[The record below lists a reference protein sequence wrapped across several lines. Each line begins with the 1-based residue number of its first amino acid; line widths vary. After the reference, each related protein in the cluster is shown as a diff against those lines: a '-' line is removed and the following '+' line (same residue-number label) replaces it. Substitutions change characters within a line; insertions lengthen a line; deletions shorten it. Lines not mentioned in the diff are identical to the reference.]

1 VSSPGAT
8 IALCYHRVGRLPHDP
23 FGMAVTPERFAE
35 HLEVIRR
42 HRPLA
47 LADLAAE
54 LDAGDVRPGGIAV
67 TFDDGYRDNLSAAA
81 PALERAGVPATVFV
95 TTGLTGT
102 RDAVW
107 WEELDDLVLSGPPP
121 SPVVTLQGRGDA
133 RAFRFDGPGGQ
144 GGGGI
149 EIWAW
154 IRTWPL
160 AEIQAVL
167 QQLRAWRGRGALQRD
182 DTLRVMDA
190 DELRR
195 LRALGLI
202 DVGAHTRTHPVLAA
216 QPPEVQREEIA
227 GSRRDLEDWLD
238 GPVRGFAY
246 PFGKPGPEFTP
257 QTAALVREAGFDWA
271 CAIHPRPVTPRTRVH
286 EIPRH
291 VPPDVGGDDFERW
304 LRDRLHPPG
313 AARRSAAAA
322 GRRIKGAVAAR
333 LPAPRRPVHA
343 SAGGEEPPDALV
355 RRADWRLLLP
365 AGPQRRAVVFGDGDL
380 AASAALV
387 AQTVVG
393 PRGASGCDL
402 AVATAPGAAQLRAAF
417 AALDPG
423 GTLYAEWPWPV
434 LGGERG
440 VCRRLRGAGFQDVRC
455 TFAWPLPARG
465 VPAYWLPLGSRGA
478 ASHLF
483 ETHAREPGPRGRL
496 AAAGRAVVWRLACTL
511 GVLPLTVTATRGAP
525 GGLSEGGLAA
535 VLGRALQ
542 VEGGTSPELLLLT
555 GGESVLNKVVALP
568 FAAGDARPLAA
579 VKLGRVPRS
588 QRTLENERT
597 ILQHLAPAGIPGVP
611 RILATGTWGESPL
624 VAESM
629 VHGRPLWRHL
639 AAGGAVAPVLER
651 ATDLLISVAQAT
663 AEPATQPFGGWRER
677 IAHEAAL
684 SLTRHPASG
693 PVLEAAQALLG
704 PLDDV
709 PATLLHGDC
718 TPWNLTVAPD
728 GAVGLLDWE
737 SSIVDGLPLFDLTYL
752 LGYSAIYTDGVADTP
767 AEPESYR
774 RLLNPRS
781 PTGEL
786 RVRLEQRYAAATG
799 LPPETLRALR
809 IATWIFQHRP
819 DLVAVELDVA

>member
-1 VSSPGAT
+1 MRRPAAT

-23 FGMAVTPERFAE
+23 FGMAVAPDHFAE
-35 HLEVIRR
+35 QLEVIRR

-54 LDAGDVRPGGIAV
+54 IEAGAVRPGGIAV
-67 TFDDGYRDNLSAAA
+67 TFDDGYRDNLEVAA

-107 WEELDDLVLSGPPP
+107 WEELDDLVSSGAPP
-121 SPVVTLQGRGDA
+121 SPVVTLQGPGGA

-154 IRTWPL
+154 IRSWSL
-160 AEIQAVL
+160 AEIQDVL
-167 QQLRAWRGRGALQRD
+167 AQLRSWRGRDALERD
-182 DTLRVMDA
+182 DTLRVMDV

-195 LRALGLI
+195 LRGLGLI
-202 DVGAHTRTHPVLAA
+202 DVGAHTRTHPLLAV
-216 QPPEVQREEIA
+216 QPTEVQRAEIA
-227 GSRRDLEDWLD
+227 GSRADLEAWLD

-246 PFGKPGPEFTP
+246 PFGKPGVEYAP
-257 QTAALVREAGFDWA
+257 QTAALVRDAGFDWA
-271 CAIHPRPVTPRTRVH
+271 CAIHPRPVTRGTSVH

-291 VPPDVGGDDFERW
+291 VPPNVGGDDFERW

-313 AARRSAAAA
+313 AVRRSAVAA
-322 GRRIKGAVAAR
+322 GRRIRRAVITR
-333 LPAPRRPVHA
+333 LPPSRPPVPA
-343 SAGGEEPPDALV
+343 STGDDGPPAELI

-365 AGPQRRAVVFGDGDL
+365 DGPQRRAVVFGSGDL
-380 AASAALV
+380 SASAALV
-387 AQTVVG
+387 ADTVVA

-402 AVATAPGAAQLRAAF
+402 AVATAPRAAQLRAAF
-417 AALDPG
+417 AALDAG
-423 GTLYAEWPWPV
+423 GTLYAEWPRPAI
-434 LGGERG
+434 GGERG
-440 VCRRLRGAGFQDVRC
+440 IRRRLQAAGFQDVRC

-478 ASHLF
+478 AAHLF
-483 ETHAREPGPRGRL
+483 ETHSREPGVRGRL
-496 AAAGRAVVWRLACTL
+496 AAAGRAVVWRLARAL

-525 GGLSEGGLAA
+525 DGGLADLLA
-535 VLGRALQ
+535 DALQ
-542 VEGGTSPELLLLT
+542 IGGDRAPDLLLLT
-555 GGESVLNKVVALP
+555 GGDSVLNKVVALP
-568 FAAGDARPLAA
+568 FAAGDTCPRAA
-579 VKLGRVPRS
+579 VKLARVPRS
-588 QRTLENERT
+588 RRALDNERA
-597 ILQHLAPAGIPGVP
+597 ILEHLAPAAIPGVP
-611 RILATGTWGESPL
+611 RILAAGTWGDSPL

-639 AAGGAVAPVLER
+639 AAGGSLTPVLER
-651 ATDLLISVAQAT
+651 ATDLLVAVAGAT
-663 AEPATQPFGGWRER
+663 AEPATEPFGGWRER
-677 IAHEAAL
+677 IAREAAL
-684 SLTRHPASG
+684 SLARYPASG
-693 PVLEAAQALLG
+693 ATLEAARALLE
-704 PLDDV
+704 PLDEV

-752 LGYSAIYTDGVADTP
+752 LGYSAIYADGVADTP

-774 RLLNPRS
+774 RLLEPGS
-781 PTGEL
+781 PLGDL
-786 RVRLEQRYAAATG
+786 RARLERRYAAATG
-799 LPPETLRALR
+799 LAHEALRPLR

-819 DLVAVELDVA
+819 DLVAVELDTA

>member
-23 FGMAVTPERFAE
+23 FGMAVTPEHFAE
-35 HLEVIRR
+35 QLDVIRR

-47 LADLAAE
+47 LADLAAQIRG
-54 LDAGDVRPGGIAV
+54 GDVRPGGIAV
-67 TFDDGYRDNLSAAA
+67 TFDDGYRDNLAAAA

-121 SPVVTLQGRGDA
+121 SPVVTLQGRVDA

-154 IRTWPL
+154 IRSWPL
-160 AEIQAVL
+160 AEIEAVL
-167 QQLRAWRGRGALQRD
+167 EQLRAWRGRGPLERD
-182 DTLRVMDA
+182 DALRVMDA
-190 DELRR
+190 DELRA
-195 LRALGLI
+195 LRGLGLI

-216 QPPEVQREEIA
+216 RSPEVQRAEIA
-227 GSRRDLEDWLD
+227 GSRADLEAWLD
-238 GPVRGFAY
+238 GPIRGFAY

-257 QTAALVREAGFDWA
+257 QTAELVRDAGFDWA
-271 CAIHPRPVTPRTRVH
+271 CAIHPRPVTRRTRVH

-291 VPPDVGGDDFERW
+291 VPPDIGGDDFERW
-304 LRDRLHPPG
+304 LRERLHPPG
-313 AARRSAAAA
+313 AARRSALAA
-322 GRRIKGAVAAR
+322 GRRVRGAVIARMPAA
-333 LPAPRRPVHA
+333 RRPVPM
-343 SAGGEEPPDALV
+343 STGEDEPPPALV

-387 AQTVVG
+387 AETVIG
-393 PRGASGCDL
+393 PSGAAGCDL
-402 AVATAPGAAQLRAAF
+402 AVATAPRAAHLRAAF

-423 GTLYAEWPWPV
+423 GTLYAEWPRPAI
-434 LGGERG
+434 GGERG
-440 VCRRLRGAGFQDVRC
+440 IRRRLRAAGFEDVRC

-483 ETHAREPGPRGRL
+483 ETHSREPGVRGRL
-496 AAAGRAVVWRLACTL
+496 AATGRAAVWRLARAL
-511 GVLPLTVTATRGAP
+511 GVLPLTVTATRGVAD
-525 GGLSEGGLAA
+525 GGLADL
-535 VLGRALQ
+535 LGRALHID
-542 VEGGTSPELLLLT
+542 GGGAPDLLLLT
-555 GGESVLNKVVALP
+555 GGDSVLNKVVALP
-568 FAAGDARPLAA
+568 FAAGDACPRAA
-579 VKLGRVPRS
+579 VKLARVPRS
-588 QRTLENERT
+588 RRALANECRILE
-597 ILQHLAPAGIPGVP
+597 HLAPHAIPGVP
-611 RILATGTWGESPL
+611 LILASGTWGESPL

-639 AAGGAVAPVLER
+639 AAGGAVEPVLER
-651 ATDLLISVAQAT
+651 ATDLLIGVAQAT
-663 AEPATQPFGGWRER
+663 AEPATEPFGGWRER
-677 IAHEAAL
+677 IEREAAL
-684 SLTRHPASG
+684 SLARYPASG
-693 PVLEAAQALLG
+693 ETLAAAQALLE

-718 TPWNLTVAPD
+718 TPWNLTVAPG

-752 LGYSAIYTDGVADTP
+752 LGYSAIYADGVADTP

-774 RLLNPRS
+774 RLLDPGSSR
-781 PTGEL
+781 GEL
-786 RVRLEQRYAAATG
+786 RARLEQRYAAATG
-799 LPPETLRALR
+799 LPPQALRALR

-819 DLVAVELDVA
+819 DLVAVELGAA